1 MNRRSVGALLLC
13 VLLLTAG
20 CSSLLGDNARRGGGS
35 DGGATA
41 TPTAVSG
48 TEAPSLQYFPNGYSK
63 NGEIDSE
70 EATDTHTRNLIRH
83 DSYTITYRAT
93 VQTPNRTVV
102 ANFVERVDT
111 VERRA
116 YIVSNVSGGGEF
128 TYYYANDSVFIR
140 SDSPRTNGTR
150 YTSSQHKL
158 DLEEVAGKQFVRT
171 ALSNITYDSATVF
184 ERDGETFIR
193 YEAKELTTAKH
204 LLGSN
209 VTLSNVTS
217 FSATLVVDTDGV
229 VRHAEYDAI
238 IEREGQE
245 RSVDV
250 VIDVTELDSTTFG
263 RPDWTDKAS

>member
-13 VLLLTAG
+13 FLLLTAG
-20 CSSLLGDNARRGGGS
+20 CSSLLGDNNRRGGGS

-41 TPTAVSG
+41 TPTAVPG
-48 TEAPSLQYFPNGYSK
+48 TETPHLQYYPTGYSK
-63 NGEIDSE
+63 SGEIDSE
-70 EATDTHTRNLIRH
+70 DATGTHTRNLIRH

-93 VQTPNRTVV
+93 VQTSNRTVV
-102 ANFVERVDT
+102 ANFLERVDT

-140 SDSPRTNGTR
+140 SDSPRANGTR
-150 YTSSQHKL
+150 YTSSEHRL

-171 ALSNITYDSATVF
+171 AFSNVTYDRATVF
-184 ERDGETFIR
+184 EQDGETLIR
-193 YEAKELTTAKH
+193 YEANELTTAAH
-204 LLGSN
+204 LIGSN
-209 VTLSNVTS
+209 VTLSNVQS

-229 VRHAEYDAI
+229 VRHVEYDAT
-238 IEREGQE
+238 IERDGQE

-250 VIDVTELDSTTFG
+250 VIDVTKLDSTTVR
-263 RPDWTDKAS
+263 RPDWTDEAS